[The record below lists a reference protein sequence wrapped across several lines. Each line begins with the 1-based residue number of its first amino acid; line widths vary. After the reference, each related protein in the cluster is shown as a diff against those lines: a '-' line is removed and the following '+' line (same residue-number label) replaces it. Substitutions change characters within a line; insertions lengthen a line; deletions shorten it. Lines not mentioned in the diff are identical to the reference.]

1 VALRLLPETADRYA
15 RSEATEDCAEAEP
28 QRLGQ
33 QETCHQYERN
43 FREVRKIATI
53 PTKLLPPLEQ

>member
-1 VALRLLPETADRYA
+1 MRVQKHRVAKQN
-15 RSEATEDCAEAEP
+15 

-33 QETCHQYERN
+33 QAICHQYERN